1 MDVQMNPSKLALLYR
16 GLFECFPQW
25 IIEYAKYTPARAY
38 RKAKRI
44 NEMFEEIGRDLYHSN
59 ADEEKADRDGKRDV
73 MSVLSTST
81 CSATCS
87 ILMSQKCANSQSQRL
102 RRPTPS
108 SLREGGAR
116 ADAPPHTGSPG
127 DNLEHAQLDALRA
140 VEAS

>member
-1 MDVQMNPSKLALLYR
+1 MSQCTFTTDLSPHSMDVQMNPSKLALLYR

-25 IIEYAKYTPARAY
+25 IVEYAKYTPARAY

-81 CSATCS
+81 FSVTCS
-87 ILMSQKCANSQSQRL
+87 K
-102 RRPTPS
+102 
-108 SLREGGAR
+108 
-116 ADAPPHTGSPG
+116 PHDS
-127 DNLEHAQLDALRA
+127 EMR
-140 VEAS
+140 